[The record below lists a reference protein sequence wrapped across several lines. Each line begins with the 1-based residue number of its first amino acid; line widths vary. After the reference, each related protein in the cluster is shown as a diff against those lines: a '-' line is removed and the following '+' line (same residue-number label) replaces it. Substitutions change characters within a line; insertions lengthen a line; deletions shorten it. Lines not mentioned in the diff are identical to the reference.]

1 MKPSLLVVAL
11 CMVCCHGKQSN
22 NVVPAASSTPYP
34 MIDYVQVGLMLQD
47 IGGPTVLDLK
57 NNEGKQ
63 VVRIG
68 CPHSR
73 DTTSKEFDLIDIYF
87 KHLKPQV
94 AFNEGGHV
102 PEDIHYTTRNE
113 AIRDRGETGL
123 LKYHCDIAGIKMLNG
138 DFTEEEEFKT
148 MLKLYPKDELLLYYT
163 FERFIIPYKYG
174 MDSDKPLEVAYTAF
188 INDYLTKHGF
198 PLTDSEKTFDYLR
211 QVYQHHT
218 GQVFELDKV
227 DIEQFDFLNDN
238 CKFCALG
245 RTSKVVRDE
254 ALLKKI
260 SEALDQYDR
269 IFVTF
274 GGAHALAI
282 EPALKKL
289 LREKT
294 SHQAL

>member
-1 MKPSLLVVAL
+1 MKPSLLLSLL
-11 CMVCCHGKQSN
+11 CMLCWQCRENKSVTPE
-22 NVVPAASSTPYP
+22 PAPSLYP
-34 MIDYVQVGLMLQD
+34 MISYVEVGVMLQS

-57 NNEGKQ
+57 NSNGKQ
-63 VVRIG
+63 VVLVG

-73 DTTSKEFDLIDIYF
+73 DTTAKEFDLIDIYF

-94 AFNEGGHV
+94 AFNEGGTV
-102 PEDIHYTTRNE
+102 RQDVYYTSRNQS
-113 AIRDRGETGL
+113 IRDRGETGL

-138 DFTEEEEFKT
+138 DLTEEEEFNA

-174 MDSDKPLEVAYTAF
+174 MDSDKPLEEAYTNF
-188 INDYLTKHGF
+188 INDYLTRHGF
-198 PLTDSEKTFDYLR
+198 TLADNEKTFDYFK
-211 QVYQHHT
+211 QVYQQQM
-218 GQVFELDKV
+218 GQGFDLAKA

-254 ALLKKI
+254 ALLQKI
-260 SEALDQYDR
+260 STALDQYDR
-269 IFVTF
+269 IFITF
-274 GGAHALAI
+274 GGAHALAL

-289 LREKT
+289 LREKAE
-294 SHQAL
+294 Q